1 MLLTLVQA
9 NIKSEI
15 MDAPNKDG
23 EDFNIIGALALLA
36 LTLVAVLAS
45 ILRPFWKLF
54 RGLFYLVFGFPIK
67 VFF

>member
-1 MLLTLVQA
+1 
-9 NIKSEI
+9 